1 MGIAAIAVSLSLAF
15 GVGTFVAVYLLP
27 ILLGGV
33 VGIWLF
39 YLQHQFAP
47 AYWARDREW
56 NQYQAAML
64 GASHYKLPLVLRWF
78 TGNIG
83 VHHIHHLQPRI
94 PNYNLNRALAAIPP
108 EEEPKPLTLLG
119 SLKAVRINLYWE
131 LERRFLSFR
140 EAHRIMRNAAEVSV
154 R

>member
-1 MGIAAIAVSLSLAF
+1 
-15 GVGTFVAVYLLP
+15 
-27 ILLGGV
+27 
-33 VGIWLF
+33 
-39 YLQHQFAP
+39 
-47 AYWARDREW
+47 
-56 NQYQAAML
+56 ML

-94 PNYNLNRALAAIPP
+94 PNYNLTRALAAIPP
-108 EEEPKPLTLLG
+108 EEEPKPLTFLG
-119 SLKAVRINLYWE
+119 SLKAVRINLCWE